1 MKKSYLLVAIG
12 ITSIAF
18 VGMQKSGVEKIEKY
32 FAKNV
37 HVKHSGGALVG
48 LTGAPG
54 DANCTQCHLGQ
65 TQDGTAQHTFNVLQ
79 GLNPISNYVPG
90 NTYNVTLQLATHD
103 VKEGFEAIVLDTQND
118 AMAGSFTGNN
128 GVGTQIKTSGS
139 KDYAT
144 HISGSNSSSNQFW
157 AWEWQAPATDV
168 GPVKFYVASVK
179 ANGNGSS
186 SGDIIYLSQHL
197 LGSNASGITENTQ
210 DDFNFIAGYSPASN
224 NVFLTFNALT
234 VGNMYFNL
242 VDLTGKSVFT
252 YDLGESVIGD
262 NDEQI
267 ALPENLEAGI
277 YLIHFF
283 VGNKAMSSQ
292 IMVK

>member
-1 MKKSYLLVAIG
+1 MKKSYLLIAIG

-18 VGMQKSGVEKIEKY
+18 IGMQKSGVEKIEKY

-37 HVKHSGGALVG
+37 HVKHAAGALAG
-48 LTGAPG
+48 KTGAPG
-54 DANCTQCHLGQ
+54 DANCTQCHSGQ
-65 TQDGTAQHTFNVLQ
+65 TQDGTAQHTFTVLE
-79 GLNPISNYVPG
+79 GLNPITNYVPG
-90 NTYNVTLQLATHD
+90 NTYNVSLQLATHD

-128 GVGTQIKTSGS
+128 GVGTQIVSAGG

-144 HISGSNSSSNQFW
+144 HTSGSNSSSNQFW
-157 AWEWQAPATDV
+157 IWEWTAPATNV
-168 GPVKFYVASVK
+168 GPVKFYVASAK
-179 ANGNGSS
+179 ANGNGNN
-186 SGDIIYLSQHL
+186 SGDVIFLSQHI
-197 LGSNASGITENTQ
+197 LGVNTSSITENTQ
-210 DDFNFIAGYSPASN
+210 DNFNFIAGYSQEAN
-224 NVFLTFNALT
+224 KVFLTFNTLT

-252 YDLGESVIGD
+252 YDLGESVIGE

-267 ALPENLEAGI
+267 ALPKSLESGI
-277 YLIHFF
+277 YLVHFF